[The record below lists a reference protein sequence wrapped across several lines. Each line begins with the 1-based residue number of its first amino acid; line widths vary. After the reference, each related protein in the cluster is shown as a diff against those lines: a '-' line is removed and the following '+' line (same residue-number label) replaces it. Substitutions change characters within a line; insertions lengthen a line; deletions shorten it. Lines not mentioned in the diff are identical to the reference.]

1 VDEKAEQELLDANKK
16 RRKLTP
22 SRKKLEN
29 PESASPRPVLRK
41 DGVKQGRA
49 PLSPAAERM
58 RKSRA
63 RQSDKKKDKVKA
75 KDTTARRETR
85 QKRTAEEKAE
95 DNHNRQKARGTRSSK
110 AKREQKKRRRDAWA
124 GRDPKKKEAHNAK
137 RKKDR
142 EKRTPEQVEAE
153 NAKAK
158 ESMRGLTQARK
169 GIVLDLA
176 GSFETTKLWEVPGI
190 DYVFDDFQD
199 NPDSSTL
206 LFYGDNGTWRDRE
219 PKMLIAWMRLFRK
232 LISTMIDIGGDA
244 NTDCAKQKLGG
255 LTKLCRES
263 IEDEVTLLRVVY
275 EHIKKD
281 DWQSIFAFRDKEAI
295 DNLEFAALDW
305 LVTKGLDCGQECK
318 ALREKRQQERA
329 PILDSWARS
338 LIGMRLKVPGYWWG
352 NWPRK
357 HARTT
362 YDCEVVDVDYQVREA
377 EEEEEDDKRYFVIRD
392 DGYGERYPIEYTNV
406 REYARGVEQ
415 EGDKSY
421 ELPEKAPLRRMSEDR
436 EEYVQLCADTLK
448 AVEAGS
454 HENLVEESYKFISKR
469 MVQILNS
476 QRVTPEMQRELG
488 QKFLDAQGR
497 ASSWSGATDFD
508 EENFTSVDAPLLTCA
523 SCGFRAANDGR
534 EKDEKSLFQD
544 KAVKLLH
551 WAELDDEKRS
561 EHLVRMG
568 KPPLSLPVNDKGDE
582 KDFETWRAYSRW
594 PAEKPDELSEDAT
607 LPDWVFCKNIDGAPD
622 RSKPKYFHLHP
633 EFVQEFTDDHGRK
646 DFKVKLCRN
655 CCEFKPSEKTKTPMR
670 SIARGVDF
678 GSPSRVG
685 LVRLTMRERQI
696 ISPVRH
702 YECAVK
708 IEPNDGKQRELSHS
722 AIKGHSVLFD
732 HDCPRVVKKLLSEES
747 INGSI
752 EIHFVGPDGQYDHL
766 AKKALG
772 SAQVSARPFAVY
784 QWLSVLREV
793 NAMYSDDDALPKFD
807 ARTRRMSPSFEE
819 ATELIDKCNKSLV
832 ENAINIATDEEIA
845 KKADIARDDI
855 REVRAASSRG
865 EAALGVRG
873 NDTSQNGDKV
883 SPCSSG
889 GEHRFPRVQ

>member
-110 AKREQKKRRRDAWA
+110 EKREQKKRRRDAWA

-318 ALREKRQQERA
+318 ALREKR
-329 PILDSWARS
+329 
-338 LIGMRLKVPGYWWG
+338 
-352 NWPRK
+352 
-357 HARTT
+357 
-362 YDCEVVDVDYQVREA
+362 
-377 EEEEEDDKRYFVIRD
+377 
-392 DGYGERYPIEYTNV
+392 
-406 REYARGVEQ
+406 
-415 EGDKSY
+415 
-421 ELPEKAPLRRMSEDR
+421 
-436 EEYVQLCADTLK
+436 
-448 AVEAGS
+448 
-454 HENLVEESYKFISKR
+454 
-469 MVQILNS
+469 
-476 QRVTPEMQRELG
+476 
-488 QKFLDAQGR
+488 
-497 ASSWSGATDFD
+497 
-508 EENFTSVDAPLLTCA
+508 
-523 SCGFRAANDGR
+523 
-534 EKDEKSLFQD
+534 
-544 KAVKLLH
+544 
-551 WAELDDEKRS
+551 
-561 EHLVRMG
+561 
-568 KPPLSLPVNDKGDE
+568 
-582 KDFETWRAYSRW
+582 
-594 PAEKPDELSEDAT
+594 
-607 LPDWVFCKNIDGAPD
+607 
-622 RSKPKYFHLHP
+622 
-633 EFVQEFTDDHGRK
+633 
-646 DFKVKLCRN
+646 
-655 CCEFKPSEKTKTPMR
+655 
-670 SIARGVDF
+670 
-678 GSPSRVG
+678 
-685 LVRLTMRERQI
+685 
-696 ISPVRH
+696 
-702 YECAVK
+702 
-708 IEPNDGKQRELSHS
+708 
-722 AIKGHSVLFD
+722 
-732 HDCPRVVKKLLSEES
+732 
-747 INGSI
+747 
-752 EIHFVGPDGQYDHL
+752 
-766 AKKALG
+766 
-772 SAQVSARPFAVY
+772 
-784 QWLSVLREV
+784 
-793 NAMYSDDDALPKFD
+793 
-807 ARTRRMSPSFEE
+807 
-819 ATELIDKCNKSLV
+819 
-832 ENAINIATDEEIA
+832 
-845 KKADIARDDI
+845 
-855 REVRAASSRG
+855 
-865 EAALGVRG
+865 
-873 NDTSQNGDKV
+873 
-883 SPCSSG
+883 
-889 GEHRFPRVQ
+889 